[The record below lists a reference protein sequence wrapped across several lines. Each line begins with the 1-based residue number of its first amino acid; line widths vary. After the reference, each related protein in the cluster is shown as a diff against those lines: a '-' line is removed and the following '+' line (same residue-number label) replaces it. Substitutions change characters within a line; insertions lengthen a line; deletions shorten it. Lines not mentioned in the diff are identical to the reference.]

1 MRIATC
7 AFAVLMAGYAQG
19 DVIVTEDFESL
30 APGNLHGQGGWS
42 VTNSASPLV
51 TGSNQEGS
59 LSGLSFHSDDSAGG
73 IAHRHDGFNY
83 VTATDTQVTLS
94 FSGRMGSRVG
104 GGARDQWSRVGVGYF
119 DGTDY
124 NHGVLFGSQGNVGQW
139 AVNNT
144 FSSDGFPAS
153 ESIYDLRLMID
164 LVGKTGTLEV
174 EDSEAAGIN
183 WFTPS
188 GMGGFSLA
196 ELDFGATDGTNPLN
210 WNSLYIRSIAI
221 GDSIDNISFRSSSA
235 AVPEPSSLLVLA
247 LGSVFG
253 FVWRRRRKSVELNGL
268 G

>member
-1 MRIATC
+1 MRTVTC
-7 AFAVLMAGYAQG
+7 VFAVLMTGSAQG

-30 APGNLHGQGGWS
+30 TSGNLHGQGGWT
-42 VTNSASPLV
+42 VTNSGSPLL
-51 TGSNQEGS
+51 TTSRQEGS
-59 LSGLSFHSDDSAGG
+59 LSGRSFFSDDAVGG

-83 VTATDTQVTLS
+83 VTAADTQVTLS

-124 NHGVLFGSQGNVGQW
+124 NHGVLFGSNGNTGEWV
-139 AVNNT
+139 ANSALST
-144 FSSDGFPAS
+144 DGFVGP
-153 ESIYDLRLMID
+153 ESIWDLRLTID

-174 EDSEAAGIN
+174 EDSEDAGIN

-188 GMGGFSLA
+188 GMDGFSLA

-221 GDSIDNISFRSSSA
+221 GDSVDNISFSSSSA

-253 FVWRRRRKSVELNGL
+253 FVWRRRRRSVVA
-268 G
+268 

>member
-1 MRIATC
+1 M
-7 AFAVLMAGYAQG
+7 
-19 DVIVTEDFESL
+19 
-30 APGNLHGQGGWS
+30 
-42 VTNSASPLV
+42 SA
-51 TGSNQEGS
+51 
-59 LSGLSFHSDDSAGG
+59 
-73 IAHRHDGFNY
+73 DGF
-83 VTATDTQVTLS
+83 
-94 FSGRMGSRVG
+94 VG
-104 GGARDQWSRVGVGYF
+104 
-119 DGTDY
+119 
-124 NHGVLFGSQGNVGQW
+124 
-139 AVNNT
+139 
-144 FSSDGFPAS
+144 P

-174 EDSEAAGIN
+174 EDSEDAGIN

-188 GMGGFSLA
+188 GMDGFSLA

-253 FVWRRRRKSVELNGL
+253 FVWRRRRKSVVLNGL